1 VDFDLT
7 KEQQLL
13 SDAVQR
19 FVAKEYAPAA
29 RRAILESREGFS
41 REVWSK
47 LAELG
52 LLGLQVPEEHGGMG
66 RASIETMLTMNA
78 IGRGLLLEPYLQ
90 SAILATALI
99 RDLGSAA
106 QKEELLPAMAA
117 GERIVVPAHAE
128 PGARDD
134 LAHVATS
141 AARAGDGFV
150 LNGRKGF
157 VVHASSADALLVSA
171 RTSGAAKD
179 ERGLALFI
187 VPRAAPGVSLQTYR
201 TLDGQRASE
210 VTLRDV
216 RVPAGGLLGSDGGAL
231 EAIAAAWDVGVAA
244 VCAEAV
250 GALQALLDATVEYTK
265 TRKQFGVPIG
275 KFQALQHRMVEMLIH
290 VEQARSMSYLAA
302 IRSTDTDA
310 AARSRDVSAAKVIV
324 GQACRRVGQ
333 EAVQLHGGMG
343 MTDELSVG
351 HYFKRLTAIELSLG
365 DTDHHLERFT
375 RSMAAQE
382 GIA

>member
-1 VDFDLT
+1 MDFELT
-7 KEQQLL
+7 KEQKLL

-19 FVAKEYAPAA
+19 FVAKEYALPA
-29 RRAILESREGFS
+29 RRAIVESNEGLS
-41 REVWSK
+41 REVWGK

-52 LLGLQVPEEHGGMG
+52 LLALQVPEEHGGMG
-66 RASIETMLTMNA
+66 RASVETMLTMNA
-78 IGRGLLLEPYLQ
+78 IGRGLLVEPYLQ
-90 SAILATALI
+90 CAILATALI
-99 RDLGSAA
+99 RDLGSTA

-117 GERIVVPAHAE
+117 GERIVVPAHGE

-134 LAHVATS
+134 LARVATT
-141 AARAGDGFV
+141 AARSGDGFV
-150 LNGRKGF
+150 LDGRKGF

-171 RTSGAAKD
+171 RTSGGPAE
-179 ERGLALFI
+179 ERGISLFV
-187 VPRAAPGVSLQTYR
+187 VPRGAAGVSLQTYR

-210 VTLRDV
+210 VTLREV
-216 RVPAGGLLGSDGGAL
+216 RVPAGAQLGANGGAFA
-231 EAIAAAWDVGVAA
+231 AISAAWDVGVAA
-244 VCAEAV
+244 ICAEAV
-250 GALQALLDATVEYTK
+250 GALQALLDTTVEYTK

-302 IRSTDTDA
+302 IRSTDADA
-310 AARSRDVSAAKVIV
+310 TARGRAISAAKVLV

-343 MTDELSVG
+343 MTDELGVG

-365 DTDHHLERFT
+365 DTDYHLERFA
-375 RSMAAQE
+375 RSTQE
-382 GIA
+382 EIA

>member
-1 VDFDLT
+1 MDFELT
-7 KEQQLL
+7 KEQKLL

-19 FVAKEYAPAA
+19 FVAKEYALPA
-29 RRAILESREGFS
+29 RRAIVESNEGLS
-41 REVWSK
+41 REVWGK

-52 LLGLQVPEEHGGMG
+52 LLALQVPEEHGGMG
-66 RASIETMLTMNA
+66 RASVETMLTMNA
-78 IGRGLLLEPYLQ
+78 IGRGLLVEPYLQ
-90 SAILATALI
+90 CAILATALI
-99 RDLGSAA
+99 RDLGSTA

-117 GERIVVPAHAE
+117 GERIVVPAHGE

-134 LAHVATS
+134 LARVATT
-141 AARAGDGFV
+141 AARSGDGFV
-150 LNGRKGF
+150 LDGRKGF

-171 RTSGAAKD
+171 RTSGGPAE
-179 ERGLALFI
+179 ERGISLFV
-187 VPRAAPGVSLQTYR
+187 VPRGAAGVSLQTYR

-210 VTLRDV
+210 VTLREV
-216 RVPAGGLLGSDGGAL
+216 RVPAGAQLGANGGAFA
-231 EAIAAAWDVGVAA
+231 AISAAWDVGVAA
-244 VCAEAV
+244 ICAEAV
-250 GALQALLDATVEYTK
+250 GALQALLDTTVEYTK

-302 IRSTDTDA
+302 IRSTDADA
-310 AARSRDVSAAKVIV
+310 TARSRAISAAKVLV

-343 MTDELSVG
+343 MTDELGVG

-365 DTDHHLERFT
+365 DTDYHLERFA
-375 RSMAAQE
+375 RSTQE
-382 GIA
+382 EIA

>member
-1 VDFDLT
+1 VDFELT

-13 SDAVQR
+13 SEAVQR

-29 RRAILESREGFS
+29 RRAILESRDGFS

-52 LLGLQVPEEHGGMG
+52 LLALQVPENHGGMG
-66 RASIETMLTMNA
+66 RATIETMLTMNA
-78 IGRGLLLEPYLQ
+78 VGRGLLLEPYLQ
-90 SAILATALI
+90 SAILATSLI
-99 RDLGSAA
+99 ADLGSPA

-117 GERIVVPAHAE
+117 GERIVVPSHGE
-128 PGARDD
+128 PSARDE
-134 LAHVATS
+134 LARVATTATRS
-141 AARAGDGFV
+141 GDAVV

-171 RTSGAAKD
+171 RTSGD
-179 ERGLALFI
+179 PDDGRGISLFI
-187 VPRAAPGVSLQTYR
+187 VPRAAAGVSLQTYR

-210 VTLRDV
+210 VTLREV
-216 RVPAGGLLGSDGGAL
+216 RVPAAALLGHEGGAF
-231 EAIAAAWDVGVAA
+231 EAISAAWDLGVAA
-244 VCAEAV
+244 LCAEAV
-250 GALQALLDATVEYTK
+250 GALQALLDSTVEYSK

-302 IRSTDTDA
+302 IRSMDSDVM
-310 AARSRDVSAAKVIV
+310 ARGRAISAAKVLV

-365 DTDHHLERFT
+365 DTEHHLERFV

-382 GIA
+382 EIA